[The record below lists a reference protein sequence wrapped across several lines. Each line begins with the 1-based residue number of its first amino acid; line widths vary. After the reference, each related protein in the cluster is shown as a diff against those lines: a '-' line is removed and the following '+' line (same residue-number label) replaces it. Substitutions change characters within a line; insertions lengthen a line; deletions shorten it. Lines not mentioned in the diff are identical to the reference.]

1 MREGLLSCSRRYF
14 FTENSATKQLLLAPS
29 ILLGRETFEN
39 DGLESGGLGFKAHRL
54 VYYSTLGWI
63 VITKKK
69 KLTWCTGRLV
79 SSSLLLSSLEL
90 SDASM
95 GLECGPASEPLHIFE
110 KILFLK

>member
-63 VITKKK
+63 VIKKK
-69 KLTWCTGRLV
+69 ELEWCAGRLV

-90 SDASM
+90 SDAQVYGS
-95 GLECGPASEPLHIFE
+95 
-110 KILFLK
+110 